1 MDGPVKNIILTSD
14 YQEKGSADYENL
26 STDVI
31 VQFESGDEYIAA
43 FVSAKSLEKVIHEL
57 DSSDETGSPYEILNY
72 VLIKDFNNGDLRPII
87 DTMLAEGDFQIVFKK
102 VWWIVYSVSDSIDK
116 MISKQ
121 QLIVNKREVL

>member
-57 DSSDETGSPYEILNY
+57 DSSEETGSPYEILNY

-102 VWWIVYSVSDSIDK
+102 V
-116 MISKQ
+116 
-121 QLIVNKREVL
+121 